1 MVGPSETPEAHVL
14 PVPCLRLQCMVVAGS
29 SETPE
34 AHPGVTDIV
43 GLPECAGGSDMPGD
57 GRTLGR
63 RMGMGDRL
71 REMGGIPGRWDLSVP
86 R

>member
-1 MVGPSETPEAHVL
+1 MAGSSETPEAHVL
-14 PVPCLRLQCMVVAGS
+14 PVPCLRLWCMVVAGS

-43 GLPECAGGSDMPGD
+43 GLPECAEGGGIGHA

-63 RMGMGDRL
+63 MRMGDRL